1 MSFKLKIDGS
11 CRRCNTTKRPHK
23 AKGYCENCYRWSLR
37 NQETETLSVRDPKQK
52 ARMDVRVAIR
62 NGSITKDPCV
72 ICKEKKVQA
81 HHQDY
86 SKPLEIVWL
95 CAKCHTKAHK
105 KDIHT

>member
-1 MSFKLKIDGS
+1 
-11 CRRCNTTKRPHK
+11 
-23 AKGYCENCYRWSLR
+23 
-37 NQETETLSVRDPKQK
+37 
-52 ARMDVRVAIR
+52 MDVRVAIR